1 MKKYRIFEKYFLN
14 TFFSVPFWLGCIL
27 TTLTCYLTL
36 QFQADYRAS
45 AVFEFRMIHDKAQSF
60 LTLIP
65 GVYGATLVYYRD
77 IKDQNYKN
85 VVSRIP
91 LRTYVRTQTVVCAAC
106 TWLISVLGN
115 MLFIVTYG
123 NVYGWYDVRED
134 AVMLNELFR
143 GFLPE
148 HMMIYFLLS
157 AMQLALLSVII
168 SQIALTISV
177 GIPQLAIIFSLPVGI
192 CYFMGILARGEM
204 LDPHNLFLGGMLLF
218 QNAWLHLFFV
228 LGLTILVTVIGDKIS
243 YLLWYW
249 RVHYV

>member
-65 GVYGATLVYYRD
+65 GVYGAALVYYRD

-106 TWLISVLGN
+106 TWLISALGN

-148 HMMIYFLLS
+148 HMMSYFFVVGDAIGTVISNHFTSS
-157 AMQLALLSVII
+157 ADHIRRNS
-168 SQIALTISV
+168 ST
-177 GIPQLAIIFSLPVGI
+177 GD
-192 CYFMGILARGEM
+192 Y
-204 LDPHNLFLGGMLLF
+204 LFPAGGNLLF
-218 QNAWLHLFFV
+218 HGNFSQGRNARSTQSFSRWNASVSKCMVALDFRAWTNHS
-228 LGLTILVTVIGDKIS
+228 GHSD
-243 YLLWYW
+243 
-249 RVHYV
+249 R